1 MGLNGGPYS
10 VGRGDV
16 GWEKEMEGEGMKG
29 EWWQRKDGI
38 RSFRVG
44 FFASLQPM
52 PLTSSSDTFSIMS
65 KSLISTNPILCPS
78 GGCGTPTA
86 IMKGALYSSIRGKGS
101 DAKNNH
107 VSDGVPQPALVGWSV
122 SSNSD
127 RSDFA
132 AIRGQVELAQLVNNH
147 YVSVDFQRN
156 NYGMKSPTKK
166 KIPPN
171 NAAKQKKHVAQHY
184 VSAHELLPR
193 FLMTQVFPR
202 GDAKNF
208 YQKTVWNLGPS
219 HLQL

>member
-101 DAKNNH
+101 K
-107 VSDGVPQPALVGWSV
+107 SQPCLRWCTSASPRRVKCKFEFGSLGFCCNPR
-122 SSNSD
+122 SS
-127 RSDFA
+127 RTCA
-132 AIRGQVELAQLVNNH
+132 ACQQPLCFSGLSTE
-147 YVSVDFQRN
+147 
-156 NYGMKSPTKK
+156 
-166 KIPPN
+166 
-171 NAAKQKKHVAQHY
+171 
-184 VSAHELLPR
+184 
-193 FLMTQVFPR
+193 
-202 GDAKNF
+202 
-208 YQKTVWNLGPS
+208 
-219 HLQL
+219 

>member
-1 MGLNGGPYS
+1 
-10 VGRGDV
+10 
-16 GWEKEMEGEGMKG
+16 
-29 EWWQRKDGI
+29 
-38 RSFRVG
+38 
-44 FFASLQPM
+44 M

-78 GGCGTPTA
+78 GGCHHEGCPVFVHSWQRIRCQKQPCLRWCTSASPRRV
-86 IMKGALYSSIRGKGS
+86 KCKFEFGSLGFCRNPRSSRTC
-101 DAKNNH
+101 AACQ
-107 VSDGVPQPALVGWSV
+107 QPL
-122 SSNSD
+122 
-127 RSDFA
+127 
-132 AIRGQVELAQLVNNH
+132 

-208 YQKTVWNLGPS
+208 YQKTV
-219 HLQL
+219 